1 MGISGIIHCD
11 SRQQLLGAMVAGSVR
26 DDLFCEFRTSIKG
39 VHTFVFEKFLP
50 LDFGA
55 ASDFS
60 IKFGMKTNNNLD
72 FINHSLRLVALF
84 TANLENCLDTYGIEL
99 AEEQKLMFH
108 IIAESQDTFMFKVP
122 NGKTFEMS
130 KDLTNVLFSSGNLAH
145 FINTL

>member
-11 SRQQLLGAMVAGSVR
+11 SRQQLLGAMVVGSVR
-26 DDLFCEFRTSIKG
+26 DDLFCEFRTSIEG

-50 LDFGA
+50 LDFGT

-72 FINHSLRLVALF
+72 FMNHSLRLVSLF
-84 TANLENCLDTYGIEL
+84 TTNLDTCLDTYGIEL
-99 AEEQKLMFH
+99 DEHQKLMFY
-108 IIAESQDTFMFKVP
+108 IYAEREDTYLFKLP
-122 NGKTFEMS
+122 SGKSFEMS
-130 KDLTNVLFSSGNLAH
+130 KDLTNVLFSSGTLAH